1 MNVERRLEHH
11 DEPWSFPDLK
21 TIITTDIQ
29 ARRIYYPTKPLQL
42 NLASSDLPQI
52 LISFFGQSL
61 FHNAQVMLDVS
72 QNAVDAFH
80 VFQDVHTL
88 CVGIVAHLK
97 RTRNGLRKI
106 PANSTPVSVG

>member
-1 MNVERRLEHH
+1 MNVESWLKHH
-11 DEPWSFPDLK
+11 DKPWPFPNL
-21 TIITTDIQ
+21 Q
-29 ARRIYYPTKPLQL
+29 QIYYPTKPLQL
-42 NLASSDLPQI
+42 NFASSDLPQI
-52 LISFFGQSL
+52 LNSFSGQSL
-61 FHNAQVMLDVS
+61 FYNAQVMLDVS

-88 CVGIVAHLK
+88 CVGIIAHLK